1 MKKEKVVEIDDYTI
15 QEEQIETGE
24 VANQGAEPNITGEP
38 KKKWSLKKKLLVIGG
53 AVVGALG
60 VMALA
65 ITNKSKD
72 EPFNDE
78 QLDSDDTIF
87 EPATIEGEA
96 TDGNTTDSQVTWTE
110 NIEQ

>member
-1 MKKEKVVEIDDYTI
+1 MKKEKVVEINDYTI

-24 VANQGAEPNITGEP
+24 VANQDAETNVTGEP

-53 AVVGALG
+53 AVLGALG

-65 ITNKSKD
+65 ITNKSKN

-78 QLDSDDTIF
+78 QSDSDDTVS
-87 EPATIEGEA
+87 EPAPIEGEA

-110 NIEQ
+110 Y

>member
-1 MKKEKVVEIDDYTI
+1 MKKEKVIEINDYTI

-24 VANQGAEPNITGEP
+24 VANQGAEPNVTGEP

-53 AVVGALG
+53 AVLGALG

-65 ITNKSKD
+65 ITNKSKN

-78 QLDSDDTIF
+78 QSDSDDTVS
-87 EPATIEGEA
+87 EPAPIEGEA

-110 NIEQ
+110 Y

>member
-1 MKKEKVVEIDDYTI
+1 MKKEKVVEINDYTA

-24 VANQGAEPNITGEP
+24 VANQGAEPNVTGEP

-53 AVVGALG
+53 AVLG
-60 VMALA
+60 VLGVTALA

-78 QLDSDDTIF
+78 QSYSDDTVS

-96 TDGNTTDSQVTWTE
+96 TDGDTTDSQVTWTE
-110 NIEQ
+110 Y

>member
-1 MKKEKVVEIDDYTI
+1 MKKEKVVEINDYTI

-24 VANQGAEPNITGEP
+24 VANQDAEPNVTGEP

-53 AVVGALG
+53 AVLGALG

-78 QLDSDDTIF
+78 QLDSDDTVS
-87 EPATIEGEA
+87 EPVPIEGEA
-96 TDGNTTDSQVTWTE
+96 TDSNTTDSQVTWTE
-110 NIEQ
+110 Y